1 MIFSCL
7 SPVDLAN
14 FSLTCRTAYNSVK
27 AFSRL
32 AYDIRKLL
40 SRYFP
45 EDQIDAFRY
54 LQDRTR
60 TLISGSTALQFFDRT
75 YYEGSD
81 LDLYVEERHAKE
93 VLYFIRDKG
102 YVFDPRDGQP
112 KDLDD
117 AIDYAADDP
126 YRHQDGPEYAEL
138 VNAISA
144 VFNFSQ
150 NGKKVQVITSRW
162 TDSPLSI
169 VLSFHSS
176 VLPFLFGSVF
186 DAHLSYLLACVM
198 QVISARHAI
207 SLYPLATFGQR
218 QSLIMDTGRDIEAP
232 LQKYAKRGW
241 SIMGESDCRRA
252 GLRYRWSQNGCFR
265 RVGDRFLL
273 DHPTRSS
280 IYR

>member
-27 AFSRL
+27 AFSRI

-81 LDLYVEERHAKE
+81 LDLYVEGRHAKE

-126 YRHQDGPEYAEL
+126 YRYQDDPEYAEL

-150 NGKKVQVITSRW
+150 NGKKIQVITSRQ
-162 TDSPLSI
+162 TEYSPLSI
-169 VLSFHSS
+169 ILSFHSS
-176 VLPFLFGSVF
+176 VLPFLFGSVL
-186 DAHLSYLLACVM
+186 DAHSSVSL
-198 QVISARHAI
+198 RHA
-207 SLYPLATFGQR
+207 GNQR
-218 QSLIMDTGRDIEAP
+218 TPCNLIVSPCYVRPTTIVDHRH
-232 LQKYAKRGW
+232 
-241 SIMGESDCRRA
+241 GEGHCSSSSEVRK
-252 GLRYRWSQNGCFR
+252 
-265 RVGDRFLL
+265 
-273 DHPTRSS
+273 TRMVNDGEIRLSKS
-280 IYR
+280 WP